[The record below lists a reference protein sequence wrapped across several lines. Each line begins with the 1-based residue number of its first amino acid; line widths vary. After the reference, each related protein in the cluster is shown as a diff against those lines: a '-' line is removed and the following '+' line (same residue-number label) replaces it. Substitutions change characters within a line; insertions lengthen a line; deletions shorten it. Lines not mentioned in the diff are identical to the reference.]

1 MAVPGAAAARIAPN
15 EKAGKPC
22 RAPLYLF
29 PTARDPRKA
38 GHRTISEHD
47 S

>member
-15 EKAGKPC
+15 KKAGKPC
-22 RAPLYLF
+22 RAPLDLF
-29 PTARDPRKA
+29 PTARDHGKA
-38 GHRTISEHD
+38 GRRTISEHD